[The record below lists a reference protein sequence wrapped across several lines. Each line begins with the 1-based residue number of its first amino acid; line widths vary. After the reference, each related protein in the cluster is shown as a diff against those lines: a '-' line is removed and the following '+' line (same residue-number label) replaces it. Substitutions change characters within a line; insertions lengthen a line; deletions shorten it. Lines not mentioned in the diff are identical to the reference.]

1 MEFLAELTCAAVVI
15 ECSLGKMLSLV
26 ESRGARSKGVLQK
39 TLHSQVLAWEQDWRV
54 PFVFCDS
61 RRLAELTTLQI
72 MKRYY
77 RHQKQM
83 KTAEERKVDELLAEI
98 L

>member
-1 MEFLAELTCAAVVI
+1 
-15 ECSLGKMLSLV
+15 
-26 ESRGARSKGVLQK
+26 
-39 TLHSQVLAWEQDWRV
+39 
-54 PFVFCDS
+54 
-61 RRLAELTTLQI
+61 LQI